1 MAKRVM
7 DYEQEARKR
16 KNYFFDLYEGFKS
29 ASPWYLK
36 WYDKKHIER
45 KEWIQEELNNRLT
58 KEKALVDIGC
68 GSGYFLIKNANKVKK
83 AIGVDVSEE
92 YLKYARQNAEERHV
106 EDKCTFVS
114 DDLGDIEVE
123 EESVVLCTQ
132 VLEHIDN
139 EVEALTKMSDIG
151 TTLVITVPGMRPTV
165 EKLRKFIWPET
176 DPAGHYRNYTLQQFR
191 KKLESQGWELD
202 KIDEIAKGKLSF
214 NWIIA
219 AVYHKS

>member
-1 MAKRVM
+1 MGKQLM
-7 DYEQEARKR
+7 DYEEEAKKR

-45 KEWIQEELNNRLT
+45 KDWIQEELDQRLN
-58 KEKALVDIGC
+58 KEKVLVDIGC
-68 GSGYFLIKNANKVKK
+68 GSGYFLIKNAHKVKK

-106 EDKCTFVS
+106 EDKCKFMS
-114 DDLGDIEVE
+114 CDLDSVEVE

-139 EVEALTKMSDIG
+139 EVEALTKMADIG
-151 TTLVITVPGMRPTV
+151 STLVITVPGMRPTF
-165 EKLRKFIWPET
+165 EKLRKFIWPVT
-176 DPAGHYRNYTLQQFR
+176 DPAGHYRNYTMQEFR
-191 KKLESQGWELD
+191 KRLELQGWKLER
-202 KIDEIAKGKLSF
+202 IDEIAKGRLSF

-219 AVYHKS
+219 AVYTKA